1 MLTVLFIRSGWEFM
15 RRTNTLQVI
24 VILFLT
30 ISCGDR
36 HLEEQEKGALH
47 PQAIEIQGDKQPKLS
62 PADGETKNYV
72 AGEILVKFQDGTTDQ
87 MKEALQK
94 ELHLETIRIISK
106 PNLYLMKIRDDSSVE
121 SVMERLRKFKEVKYA
136 EPNYIRTI
144 H

>member
-1 MLTVLFIRSGWEFM
+1 M

-36 HLEEQEKGALH
+36 HLQEQEKGALH
-47 PQAIEIQGDKQPKLS
+47 PQAIEIQGGEQPKLS
-62 PADGETKNYV
+62 PAGGETKNYV
-72 AGEILVKFQDGTTDQ
+72 AGEILVKFRDGTTDQ
-87 MKEALQK
+87 MKEALQR
-94 ELHLETIRIISK
+94 ELHLETIRVISK